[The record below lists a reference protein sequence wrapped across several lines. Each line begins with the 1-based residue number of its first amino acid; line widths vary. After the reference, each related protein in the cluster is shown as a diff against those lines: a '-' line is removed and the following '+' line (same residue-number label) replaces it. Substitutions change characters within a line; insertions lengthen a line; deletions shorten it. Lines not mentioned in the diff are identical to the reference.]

1 MPNRPLA
8 ALPAFGALCAI
19 VIGALAVG
27 ACQHRE
33 PHQLEYTFQKLGGTE
48 QLMLDDQQ
56 QLQHTSGVFK
66 VLTTFDKGRIEID
79 LFVLEDNKIPGLE
92 KAQELGY
99 QQIHQ

>member
-1 MPNRPLA
+1 MPVRPIAILA
-8 ALPAFGALCAI
+8 ALAPL
-19 VIGALAVG
+19 ALALG

-33 PHQLEYTFQKLGGTE
+33 PNTLEYTWQKLGGSE
-48 QLMLDDQQ
+48 QLMRDDQQ
-56 QLQHTSGVFK
+56 QLEHTSGVFK
-66 VLTTFDKGRIEID
+66 VLTTFDKGRIVVD

>member
-1 MPNRPLA
+1 MPSRPPSASAALLALGLALA
-8 ALPAFGALCAI
+8 AVLC
-19 VIGALAVG
+19 

-99 QQIHQ
+99 QQIRQ

>member
-1 MPNRPLA
+1 MPIRLLA
-8 ALPAFGALCAI
+8 APSALIALGLASAFAL
-19 VIGALAVG
+19 G

-48 QLMLDDQQ
+48 QLMLEDQQ

-99 QQIHQ
+99 QQIRQ

>member
-1 MPNRPLA
+1 MPVRPLRASAVLVA
-8 ALPAFGALCAI
+8 AGLACATAL
-19 VIGALAVG
+19 G

-33 PHQLEYTFQKLGGTE
+33 PQQLEYTFQKLGGTE

-56 QLQHTSGVFK
+56 QLLHTSGVFK

-99 QQIHQ
+99 MQVHQ